1 MFSKNIQIWLWQ
13 LRYQA
18 NDIFHR
24 LSVPLSSS
32 PLIVHR
38 LDERVRL
45 AHPVKSAREDDA
57 VAIKRA
63 SGQRSVIESAWKS
76 SEGPEGARRS
86 QSAQSESL
94 QSNPTC
100 VNWTSPSPFVAVAM
114 VRLYLHLY
122 WDKRGIPF
130 FFFFFNWCLLL
141 IYLDDSCE
149 AHLPL
154 LQLTIVSAGN
164 KDTSAM
170 FPMLTLEFKIVGT
183 YF

>member
-1 MFSKNIQIWLWQ
+1 MFSKNVQIRLWQ

-18 NDIFHR
+18 NDIFHG
-24 LSVPLSSS
+24 LSTVPLSSS

-76 SEGPEGARRS
+76 SEGPEGAHQS

-100 VNWTSPSPFVAVAM
+100 VN
-114 VRLYLHLY
+114 
-122 WDKRGIPF
+122 
-130 FFFFFNWCLLL
+130 
-141 IYLDDSCE
+141 
-149 AHLPL
+149 
-154 LQLTIVSAGN
+154 
-164 KDTSAM
+164 
-170 FPMLTLEFKIVGT
+170 
-183 YF
+183 